1 MNKTIGIIGCGNM
14 GGGIL
19 TGIIEKKAADCTK
32 VMVSDKSEALL
43 AALKIQ
49 YGISTTTD
57 NTKAAAFADILF
69 LVVKPFLLEQVVS
82 EIRDFVKPETVIISV
97 AAGKTISYISE
108 LFGKEIKLIRIMPNL
123 AALVGDSMT
132 AYVPNEAVT
141 ADELAEAAQLFNS
154 FGKAAQLTENL
165 MDIFTAIS
173 GSAPAYI
180 CTMLDAMADAA
191 VLGGVPRQTAY
202 TIVEQAM
209 LGTAKYLLETGTT
222 PAALKDMVCTPGGT
236 SIEAVAEIERLG
248 VRPAI
253 MSAVKVCADKS
264 AALAKPSK

>member
-1 MNKTIGIIGCGNM
+1 MNKKIGIIGVGNM

-19 TGIIEKKAADCTK
+19 AGIINTHTATCSQI
-32 VMVSDKSEALL
+32 MVSDKSEALL
-43 AALKIQ
+43 NSLQAKH
-49 YGISTTTD
+49 GIYVTTD
-57 NTKAAAFADILF
+57 NTKTAAFADILF
-69 LVVKPFLLEQVVS
+69 LAVKPFLLEAVIK
-82 EIRDFVKPETVIISV
+82 EIHTCITPSTIIVSV
-97 AAGKTISYISE
+97 AAGKTISFISE
-108 LFGKEIKLIRIMPNL
+108 LFDKEIKLVRIMPNL

-132 AYVPNEAVT
+132 AYVPTPSVT
-141 ADELAEAAQLFNS
+141 QNELADVLLLLNS
-154 FGKAAQLTENL
+154 FGKATQLTEGL

-191 VLGGVPRQTAY
+191 VLGGVPRQAAY

-222 PAALKDMVCTPGGT
+222 PSALKDMVCTPGGT

-253 MSAVKVCADKS
+253 MSAIKVCADKS
-264 AALAKPSK
+264 SSLAKP